1 MQAKIN
7 ELHLQELEARASQLA
22 SEIVKLNEL
31 LFTRL
36 VEIEKLTST
45 ISQLENEILKLRM
58 LEPQLIE

>member
-1 MQAKIN
+1 M
-7 ELHLQELEARASQLA
+7 SQLT

-36 VEIEKLTST
+36 VEIEKLTAT

-58 LEPQLIE
+58 LEP